1 MDCLQPETPAPEALV
16 RIDVAPSSDERLLEG
31 LARGDR
37 ALANELHRRLLR
49 SVDATLYRVLG
60 RRDADYDDLVQSALE
75 QIMKSLGRGKFSRGS
90 TLATWA
96 SAVTC
101 NVALRAIRR
110 RKLERRIFDHSADVE
125 ILALSQAAPENPERQ
140 VIVRQQLERFHG
152 HLARLS
158 VKLSEALILHDVL
171 GFGLNETASLTGTT
185 HAAVRS
191 RLVRGRHQLAQRLR
205 FDAEWL
211 AGDSG

>member
-1 MDCLQPETPAPEALV
+1 
-16 RIDVAPSSDERLLEG
+16 
-31 LARGDR
+31 
-37 ALANELHRRLLR
+37 
-49 SVDATLYRVLG
+49 
-60 RRDADYDDLVQSALE
+60 
-75 QIMKSLGRGKFSRGS
+75 
-90 TLATWA
+90 
-96 SAVTC
+96 VTC

-125 ILALSQAAPENPERQ
+125 VSALSQVAPENPERQ
-140 VIVRQQLERFHG
+140 VIARRHLERFHG

-205 FDAEWL
+205 LDAEWL
-211 AGDSG
+211 SRDSG